1 VNPVNTFPELEALK
15 GRLEQQAQELHT
27 QLDKVMGQ
35 LESVATTLELL
46 KGQQPQQQTL
56 PVWAPSPKPQDA
68 APHSAI
74 RAISASDLSG
84 LTQLEAIIKIA
95 KANNNRVRLITARD
109 LLLAAGTT
117 TSEKNAMNIVF
128 NVIKRS
134 DRFIRVAAGIYEL
147 LPDGKKASDPEF
159 LRPAVQ

>member
-1 VNPVNTFPELEALK
+1 MNPFNPTVPELEELK
-15 GRLEQQAQELHT
+15 SRLEQQASSLQA

-46 KGQQPQQQTL
+46 KDQQPQQQPL
-56 PVWAPSPKPQDA
+56 PVWSPPQQPQDA
-68 APHSAI
+68 VPPGAI
-74 RAISASDLSG
+74 RAISPSELSG

-95 KANNNRVRLITARD
+95 KANNNRVRLVTARD
-109 LLLAAGTT
+109 LLLKAGLT

-134 DRFIRVAAGIYEL
+134 DRFRKATPGIYEL

-159 LRPAVQ
+159 AVQ